1 MTDLDRQFSEQHRDF
16 HDQPLEHLRVHV
28 RWMRSHLARRNYA
41 RAAFHAFAGYVL
53 AVPASLVQRYTG
65 LVAPAFRR

>member
-1 MTDLDRQFSEQHRDF
+1 MNDLDRQFAEHHRRF
-16 HDQPLEHLRVHV
+16 HAQPREHVRVHV
-28 RWMRSHLARRNYA
+28 EWMRSHLARRNYA

-65 LVAPAFRR
+65 LTAFKAR